1 MFDSPIGIGYC
12 PVVITAPSKP
22 LKQTQ
27 ILLDAMS
34 RSADEEKAFKNEV
47 MEYLHPLFSRI
58 SDIGEVQRQMK
69 AQMDIRASAMDNY
82 SAE

>member
-1 MFDSPIGIGYC
+1 
-12 PVVITAPSKP
+12 
-22 LKQTQ
+22 
-27 ILLDAMS
+27 MS